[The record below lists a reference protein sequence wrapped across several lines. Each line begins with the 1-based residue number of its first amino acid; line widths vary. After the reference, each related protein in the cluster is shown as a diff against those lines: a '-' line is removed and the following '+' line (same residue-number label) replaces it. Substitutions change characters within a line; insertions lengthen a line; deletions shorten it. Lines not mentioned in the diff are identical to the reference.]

1 MATTGS
7 IRSDDGETHDDHDVE
22 IIRGTKGD
30 DVLVAGGG
38 PQTIYGDNGRD
49 AIYAGG
55 GPDTCLGDN
64 GDDSLFGQ
72 GGPDT
77 CYGGNGNDL
86 ILGESGPDRLFGGNG
101 DDVLTGG
108 PAADVLEGGRGA
120 DTFVYIQPGDAAGV
134 DHGFAALAEG
144 HEEPDHGSEV
154 IVDFQPGADTID
166 LAALPG
172 SFSFIGVI
180 PDGSALTGERVV
192 AVADTGSGCTVLVNI
207 EGAAAAELEI
217 QLLGVS
223 ASALGED
230 DFLLV

>member
-1 MATTGS
+1 VATTGS
-7 IRSDDGETHDDHDVE
+7 IRGDDGEAHDDHDVE

-38 PQTIYGDNGRD
+38 PQTIYGGNGRD
-49 AIYAGG
+49 TIYAGG
-55 GPDTCLGDN
+55 GPDTCYGQN

-77 CYGGNGNDL
+77 CDGGNGNDV
-86 ILGESGPDRLFGGNG
+86 ILGEAGPDRLFGGNG
-101 DDVLTGG
+101 GDVLNGG
-108 PAADVLEGGRGA
+108 PAADTLDGGRGA
-120 DTFVYIQPGDAAGV
+120 DTFVYVQPGDGGGEDRGAVSAG
-134 DHGFAALAEG
+134 G
-144 HEEPDHGSEV
+144 HDDSGEGSEV

-166 LAALPG
+166 LSALPG

-180 PDGSALTGERVV
+180 PGASALTGQRAV
-192 AVADTGSGCTVLVNI
+192 AVADTGGGCTVLVNI
-207 EGAAAAELEI
+207 DGATAAELEI